1 MGHLLCREYSHIKTQ
16 EDLKY
21 MNKKIL
27 AAVLLLSISVG
38 CIGAG
43 AQPDIKVSYPKVA
56 HSAMMENAISI
67 FMFIENK
74 GDADDYLV
82 SARIKEFPGKR
93 VEIHDVVDGKMV
105 PIEKI
110 KIPAG
115 EVVELKSGSYHIMG
129 FDITEH
135 VDKITL
141 VLNFGKSGEIEVA
154 ATVPEK
160 EPVDMNGMAMGT
172 EETAMDGMGGM

>member
-1 MGHLLCREYSHIKTQ
+1 MKIQ
-16 EDLKY
+16 EDLKN

-27 AAVLLLSISVG
+27 VAAMLLSISVG

-43 AQPDIKVSYPKVA
+43 AEPDVKVSYPEVA
-56 HSAMMENAISI
+56 HSKMTENAISI

-74 GDADDYLV
+74 GDGDDYLV
-82 SARIKEFPGKR
+82 SAKIKELPDKN

-105 PIEKI
+105 HIEKI

-115 EVVELKSGSYHIMG
+115 EIVELKMGSYHIMG

-135 VDKITL
+135 VDEVTV
-141 VLNFGKSGEIEVA
+141 VLNFGKSGDIEVT
-154 ATVPEK
+154 ATVPHK
-160 EPVDMNGMAMGT
+160 EDTAMGDMDGMEMEA
-172 EETAMDGMGGM
+172 EETESMDGMGGM

>member
-1 MGHLLCREYSHIKTQ
+1 M
-16 EDLKY
+16 D
-21 MNKKIL
+21 KKIFF
-27 AAVLLLSISVG
+27 AALLLSISVG
-38 CIGAG
+38 CVGTE

-56 HSAMMENAISI
+56 HSMMMENAISV
-67 FMFIENK
+67 FMFIENN

-82 SARIKEFPGKR
+82 SARIKEMPDKT

-115 EVVELKSGSYHIMG
+115 EVVELKMGSYHIMG
-129 FDITEH
+129 MGITEH
-135 VDKITL
+135 VHEITL
-141 VLNFGKSGEIEVA
+141 VLSFGKSGDVEVT

-160 EPVDMNGMAMGT
+160 EETTVEGM
-172 EETAMDGMGGM
+172 DMGGMEGMAH